1 MGILKIWV
9 YKIEI
14 LETQS
19 RTAKATKKEPFGSLL
34 EMVGVTRLSWPV
46 HIKPLVNTMQ
56 QPENL
61 LFLEKLT
68 LLKEEVTAA

>member
-1 MGILKIWV
+1 
-9 YKIEI
+9 
-14 LETQS
+14 
-19 RTAKATKKEPFGSLL
+19 
-34 EMVGVTRLSWPV
+34 MVGLKRECSNFLR